1 MERRSA
7 AALMKMAQ
15 TLAARGDD
23 SIIELAETLLDLRA
37 LPKPPDGDRPTL
49 DELVG
54 VTKLS
59 RRTICYL
66 LKIRQTFS
74 QLRIPRDRLARR
86 GWTKPAVI
94 AENSEPEDMEDALA
108 LAETYTAKELPALL
122 KGAPPRAK
130 ARTVHL
136 RLSPRQYAQLEAVLL
151 ANGARHPKKGR
162 GLSGKG
168 AGPIA
173 ARMSGTYMDPARLQ
187 RVWQRLV
194 PRSQPLTYIRLP
206 DAA

>member
-1 MERRSA
+1 MVRRSA
-7 AALMKMAQ
+7 TALMKRAQ

-23 SIIELAETLLDLRA
+23 SMIELAETLLDLRA

-66 LKIRQTFS
+66 LKVRQTFR
-74 QLRIPRDRLARR
+74 QLRIPRDRLAHT
-86 GWTKPAVI
+86 GWTKLAVI
-94 AENSEPEDMEDALA
+94 AENSEPEDMEEALA

-130 ARTVHL
+130 AR
-136 RLSPRQYAQLEAVLL
+136 RCISA
-151 ANGARHPKKGR
+151 
-162 GLSGKG
+162 
-168 AGPIA
+168 
-173 ARMSGTYMDPARLQ
+173 
-187 RVWQRLV
+187 
-194 PRSQPLTYIRLP
+194 
-206 DAA
+206 